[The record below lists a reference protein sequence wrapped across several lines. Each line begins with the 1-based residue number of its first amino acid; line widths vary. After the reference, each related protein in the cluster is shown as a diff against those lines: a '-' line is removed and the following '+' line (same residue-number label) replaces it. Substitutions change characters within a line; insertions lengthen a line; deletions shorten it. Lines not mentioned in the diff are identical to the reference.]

1 MTSLPVKRNNFS
13 AQTLNSD
20 KYLCPPPS
28 LYASPMRY
36 HVFMKQN
43 DKIKTYLFFG
53 IPGSGKTNVLFKFL
67 RQKILKEK
75 QRRNGKII
83 EPPYE
88 VLSFNSF
95 NICASEMCRKICR
108 MMSVPCKAE
117 ISKTPKDY
125 SYNSYSPD
133 KTYFVDTSGKL
144 GDQKSVYNFFSKSAF
159 AAKCF
164 LAIPAI
170 IDLQILSEILEQ
182 YSFLKDFQVVLT
194 FCDFAN
200 DKRMN
205 LISKFLEFRKIKIA
219 ARNNSG
225 TIDGSLEFL

>member
-1 MTSLPVKRNNFS
+1 
-13 AQTLNSD
+13 
-20 KYLCPPPS
+20 
-28 LYASPMRY
+28 
-36 HVFMKQN
+36 MKQN

-67 RQKILKEK
+67 RQKILEEK

-88 VLSFNSF
+88 VISFNSF
-95 NICASEMCRKICR
+95 NICAGEMCRKICR
-108 MMSVPCKAE
+108 MMSIPCKAE
-117 ISKTPKDY
+117 ISKTPRDY
-125 SYNSYSPD
+125 SYRAD

-144 GDQKSVYNFFSKSAF
+144 GDQKSVYDFFSKSAF
-159 AAKCF
+159 AAKCI
-164 LAIPAI
+164 LTVPAI
-170 IDLQILSEILEQ
+170 IDLRILSGILEQ

-194 FCDFAN
+194 FCDFADDEKIN
-200 DKRMN
+200 Q
-205 LISKFLEFRKIKIA
+205 ISEFFESRKIRIA